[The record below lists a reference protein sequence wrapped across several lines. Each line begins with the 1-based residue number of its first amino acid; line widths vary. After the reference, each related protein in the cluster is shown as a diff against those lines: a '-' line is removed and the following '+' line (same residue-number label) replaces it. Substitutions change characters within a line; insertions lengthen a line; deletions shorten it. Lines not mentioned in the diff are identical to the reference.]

1 MFLQCKSQDFWTF
14 NAQNFDNNKM
24 QIAVQV
30 TLSGGEYTGYQTL
43 VDSTVQQ
50 AKSQRNQI
58 LQQRIAEVK
67 EKHKDLV
74 ES

>member
-1 MFLQCKSQDFWTF
+1 
-14 NAQNFDNNKM
+14 M

-58 LQQRIAEVK
+58 LEQRIAEVK
-67 EKHKDLV
+67 EKHKRL
-74 ES
+74 S